1 MGLTMNIFDQIKE
14 DYSKMSKGHK
24 KIADYITENYAKAAY
39 LTAAKLGELTGVSES
54 TVVRFAFELGFE
66 GYPEMITAIRDYT
79 GSKLTTIERISVMN
93 DRIGADDAFEKI
105 LAMDIDKLKKTLET
119 AEKKEFY
126 AAVDT
131 LCGGQNIYVIG
142 ARSAA
147 VLARY
152 ASFYFNM
159 MFESVKLVHTTSTS
173 EMFEQIL
180 SIGKN
185 DVMIGMSFP
194 RYSKH
199 TVNAMK
205 FAKESGA
212 KVIGLTDSTLSP
224 IAEFSDNVLIAKSNL
239 TSFADSLVAPMSVLN
254 ALIVAVGI
262 RKQDYV
268 EANYKRM
275 EEIYEKFEV
284 YSASEEEK

>member
-1 MGLTMNIFDQIKE
+1 
-14 DYSKMSKGHK
+14 
-24 KIADYITENYAKAAY
+24 
-39 LTAAKLGELTGVSES
+39 
-54 TVVRFAFELGFE
+54 
-66 GYPEMITAIRDYT
+66 
-79 GSKLTTIERISVMN
+79 
-93 DRIGADDAFEKI
+93 
-105 LAMDIDKLKKTLET
+105 
-119 AEKKEFY
+119 
-126 AAVDT
+126 
-131 LCGGQNIYVIG
+131 
-142 ARSAA
+142 
-147 VLARY
+147 
-152 ASFYFNM
+152 M

>member
-1 MGLTMNIFDQIKE
+1 MNIFERIKGC
-14 DYSKMSKGHK
+14 YPKMSKGQR
-24 KIADYITENYAKAAY
+24 KIADYITGNYAKAAF
-39 LTAAKLGELTGVSES
+39 LTASRLGEITGMSES
-54 TVVRFAFELGFE
+54 TVVRFAVELNYD
-66 GYPEMITAIRDYT
+66 GYPEMISAIRDYT
-79 GSKLTTIERISVMN
+79 GAKLTTVERISVMS
-93 DRIGADDAFEKI
+93 DRVSADDAFEKI
-105 LAMDIDKLKKTLET
+105 LSMDIDRLKKTLET
-119 AEKKEFY
+119 GDKAVFN

-131 LCGGQNIYVIG
+131 LCDADNIYVIG

-159 MFESVKLVHTTSTS
+159 MFDSVKLVHTTSTS

-180 SIGKN
+180 GIGRR

-199 TVNAMK
+199 TVTAMK
-205 FAKESGA
+205 FAKDSGA
-212 KVIGLTDSTLSP
+212 KVIGLTDSTASP
-224 IAEFSDNVLIAKSNL
+224 IAEYSDSILIAKSNL

-268 EANYKRM
+268 AANYKRM
-275 EEIYEKFEV
+275 EEIYEKYEVFEQKT
-284 YSASEEEK
+284 EGK

>member
-1 MGLTMNIFDQIKE
+1 MNIFELIKE
-14 DYSKMSKGHK
+14 NYAKMSKGQK
-24 KIADYITENYAKAAY
+24 KIADFITGNYTKASY

-66 GYPEMITAIRDYT
+66 GYPEMVTAIRDYT

-93 DRIGADDAFEKI
+93 DQIGADDAFEKI
-105 LAMDIDKLKKTLET
+105 LAMDIEKLKKTLDT
-119 AEKKEFY
+119 ADKKDFY
-126 AAVDT
+126 KAVDT
-131 LCGGQNIYVIG
+131 LCGAQNIYVIG

-147 VLARY
+147 VLARS
-152 ASFYFNM
+152 ATFSFTLI
-159 MFESVKLVHTTSTS
+159 FESVKLVHTTSTS

-180 SIGKN
+180 PIGKT
-185 DVMIGMSFP
+185 DVMIGMTFP

-224 IAEFSDNVLIAKSNL
+224 VAEFSDSVLIAKSNL

-262 RKQDYV
+262 RKRDYV
-268 EANYKRM
+268 EENYKRM
-275 EEIYEKFEV
+275 EEIYEQYEV
-284 YSASEEEK
+284 YKTKGER